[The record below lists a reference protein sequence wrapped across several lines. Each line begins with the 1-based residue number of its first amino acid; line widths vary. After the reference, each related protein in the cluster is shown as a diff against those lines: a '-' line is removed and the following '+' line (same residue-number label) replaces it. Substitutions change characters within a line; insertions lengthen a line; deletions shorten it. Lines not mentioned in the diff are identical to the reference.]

1 MSDPSETDR
10 ERDRERS
17 LSNSLFWR
25 ACGQREVSVQTQWI
39 ATHLAPIVLLF
50 PLRLELIQL
59 PRLLL
64 RCATRRV
71 LAFCRTRNGAAL
83 VLGEHGHK
91 TSLVELLLLL
101 LQTLREDVLALELGE
116 PKQASNDK
124 SVAHGSDGE

>member
-1 MSDPSETDR
+1 M
-10 ERDRERS
+10 
-17 LSNSLFWR
+17 
-25 ACGQREVSVQTQWI
+25 QTQWI